1 MKPDHG
7 IVLSFHL
14 GFWWEDVQ
22 KSVRSASRIC
32 NGAIWGVVVR
42 GSAPHRSILAT
53 SKIVAKARS
62 ATIAAARIAV
72 TVSAVTLILVVVP
85 ARPTAPELCLAE
97 MALGAPKRKSIFV
110 TA

>member
-32 NGAIWGVVVR
+32 NGAIWDVVVR
-42 GSAPHRSILAT
+42 GKILL
-53 SKIVAKARS
+53 IGLVAQITKE
-62 ATIAAARIAV
+62 IAV
-72 TVSAVTLILVVVP
+72 LYFVMGKMTLTV
-85 ARPTAPELCLAE
+85 CLHVSE
-97 MALGAPKRKSIFV
+97 
-110 TA
+110 T

>member
-1 MKPDHG
+1 MFK
-7 IVLSFHL
+7 V
-14 GFWWEDVQ
+14 VQ
-22 KSVRSASRIC
+22 VVMSVA
-32 NGAIWGVVVR
+32 AMTYVEHVV
-42 GSAPHRSILAT
+42 AC
-53 SKIVAKARS
+53 
-62 ATIAAARIAV
+62 IAV